1 MRQSA
6 RTVQLGTAAGQ
17 ALPGND
23 PSVTNARTPTIHAAA
38 THGAFGSDPINL
50 AMLPSAKQYVAES
63 IPYLNGVNNINLILA
78 AVHVVKLLTGNG
90 GTIGHADIN
99 PVTAGTSL
107 TANQNFL
114 GLFDATGAALVRTAA
129 GVMDGVYNQN
139 TPQTVALGNVVLPA
153 GFVWAAL
160 LCNGTGTT
168 PALSGNNSLS
178 TAFCNQNLTV
188 PTSNMG
194 TIPSGVN
201 AFTVSA
207 AGVNY
212 QVGDQLPFSGG
223 AGVGF
228 QATVASLSGSG
239 VATLAVTS
247 IGSGQ
252 AVNDVLTAGGGHGTG
267 CQVTVNSLGV
277 TGLTAQFQPSRISQA
292 ARMYYIGLKA

>member
-23 PSVTNARTPTIHAAA
+23 PSVTNARTPTIHAS
-38 THGAFGSDPINL
+38 THDIGGTDPL
-50 AMLPSAKQYVAES
+50 RLSVLPSAKGYVCES
-63 IPYLNGVNNINLILA
+63 IPYLNATTTPNLVLATVNL
-78 AVHVVKLLTGNG
+78 VKILTGNG
-90 GTIGHADIN
+90 GTVGHADIN
-99 PVTAGTSL
+99 LAVAGTSL

-114 GLFDATGAALVRTAA
+114 GLFDSTGAALVRTAA
-129 GVMDGVYNQN
+129 GVMDGVLNQN
-139 TPQTVALGNVVLPA
+139 TPQTVNLGNVVLPA

-160 LCNGTGTT
+160 LANGTGTT

-178 TAFCNQNLTV
+178 AAFCNQNLTV

-239 VATLAVTS
+239 VATLTVAS

-277 TGLTAQFQPSRISQA
+277 TGLTAQFQPSRITQA